1 MSNSIQLQLHTVL
14 IDIGD
19 GRSYLSFCCRRCAG
33 KRVARGNGHGLLWA
47 RGLLALLGGYAVAAC
62 WAAALARL
70 LPGAKAD
77 ATLVATMAA
86 FVVYALAAIWAYA
99 ARSTLRAAVGLL
111 AAGALAALIAWLL
124 RGNYA

>member
-1 MSNSIQLQLHTVL
+1 MAASSSSPAT
-14 IDIGD
+14 G
-19 GRSYLSFCCRRCAG
+19 APPA
-33 KRVARGNGHGLLWA
+33 KRVPRGSGHALLWA
-47 RGLLALLGGYAVAAC
+47 RGLLGLLGGYAVAAC

-99 ARSTLRAAVGLL
+99 ARSTLRATLGLL
-111 AAGALAALIAWLL
+111 LAGGLGALLAWLL
-124 RGNYA
+124 RGGVA

>member
-1 MSNSIQLQLHTVL
+1 MAAPTSPSAV
-14 IDIGD
+14 G
-19 GRSYLSFCCRRCAG
+19 AAPA

>member
-1 MSNSIQLQLHTVL
+1 MAVSSPSSTNGTPP
-14 IDIGD
+14 
-19 GRSYLSFCCRRCAG
+19 A
-33 KRVARGNGHGLLWA
+33 KRVPRGNGHALLWA
-47 RGLLALLGGYAVAAC
+47 RGLLGLFGGYVVAAC

-99 ARSTLRAAVGLL
+99 ARSTLRATAGLL
-111 AAGALAALIAWLL
+111 LAGGLGALLAWLL
-124 RGNYA
+124 RGGAA

>member
-1 MSNSIQLQLHTVL
+1 M
-14 IDIGD
+14 
-19 GRSYLSFCCRRCAG
+19 
-33 KRVARGNGHGLLWA
+33 ARGNGHTLLWA

-111 AAGALAALIAWLL
+111 AGGIVAVLIAWLL
-124 RGNYA
+124 RGNIA

>member
-1 MSNSIQLQLHTVL
+1 MAAPTSPSA
-14 IDIGD
+14 
-19 GRSYLSFCCRRCAG
+19 AG
-33 KRVARGNGHGLLWA
+33 AAPAKRVARGNGHGLLWA
-47 RGLLALLGGYAVAAC
+47 RALLALLGGYAVAAC